1 MTSSRDGDAV
11 RSTQCSQ
18 WECEHCQFH
27 LKAHI
32 SKRFPPPASADCM
45 HAYIPTHFVSGSI
58 SKCNQFQLQQG
69 FPLNLHKPFANK
81 LETNLPLQLMVV

>member
-1 MTSSRDGDAV
+1 MTVTTVDEERNFSVTCRRDGDAV

-32 SKRFPPPASADCM
+32 SKCFPPPASADS
-45 HAYIPTHFVSGSI
+45 V
-58 SKCNQFQLQQG
+58 
-69 FPLNLHKPFANK
+69 
-81 LETNLPLQLMVV
+81 